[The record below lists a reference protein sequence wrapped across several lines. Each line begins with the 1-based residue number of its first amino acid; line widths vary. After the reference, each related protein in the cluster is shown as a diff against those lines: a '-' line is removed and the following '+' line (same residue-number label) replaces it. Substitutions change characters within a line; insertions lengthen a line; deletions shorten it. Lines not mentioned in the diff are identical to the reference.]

1 MLIVFLRNFWFQNL
15 FQHQKL
21 VCCVAAVQHNCQ
33 TIKKSVESV
42 ENQIFVEVPI
52 FDLVILLEIGRTLH
66 LVCLLTMRVKQKK
79 NQILH
84 LEAGFEILESLLSFL
99 DLVHCLFNL
108 WWKWGQQYY
117 FHLNCEDGGGINVS
131 ASLVDQQIT
140 DLLHAET
147 K

>member
-1 MLIVFLRNFWFQNL
+1 M
-15 FQHQKL
+15 
-21 VCCVAAVQHNCQ
+21 
-33 TIKKSVESV
+33 

-52 FDLVILLEIGRTLH
+52 LDLVILLEIGRTLH

-108 WWKWGQQYY
+108 CWKWGQQYY

-131 ASLVDQQIT
+131 ASLIDQQIT